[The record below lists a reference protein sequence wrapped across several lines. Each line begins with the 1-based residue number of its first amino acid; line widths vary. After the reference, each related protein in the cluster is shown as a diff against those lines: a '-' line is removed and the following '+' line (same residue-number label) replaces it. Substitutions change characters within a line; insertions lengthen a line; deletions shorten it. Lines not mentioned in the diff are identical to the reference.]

1 MRNELKIGWMLL
13 IAILLVFGFLSWLK
27 RAFVSNQYV
36 SYEIHFHDVSGLQ
49 TGDPVTL
56 LGREVGYVSG
66 FRAPGTD
73 TIGWIV
79 IADISPDAH
88 IGKRAIASLR
98 LREITGGRR
107 IDIESA
113 ALENNSMTSVIQGQ
127 TAWDAGMALQEIQ
140 KLASFS
146 QDENLKA
153 FVIHGAQ
160 AMEKLNN
167 GDWNQNFQD
176 GIALMQQTHK
186 TLTMLQPI
194 LMYLQT
200 DADLPA
206 LLGTTHNTLKTIQTL
221 ADSLKPFLSS
231 QLLYTASNTLT
242 RTDTLIQSTQQF
254 LDNATPVLKAL
265 TPQEAS
271 AAQLVFNNQ
280 EFALQMQQIALR
292 LDSVLRLIQEGKIKA
307 RVRI

>member
-1 MRNELKIGWMLL
+1 
-13 IAILLVFGFLSWLK
+13 
-27 RAFVSNQYV
+27 
-36 SYEIHFHDVSGLQ
+36 
-49 TGDPVTL
+49 
-56 LGREVGYVSG
+56 
-66 FRAPGTD
+66 
-73 TIGWIV
+73 
-79 IADISPDAH
+79 
-88 IGKRAIASLR
+88 
-98 LREITGGRR
+98 
-107 IDIESA
+107 
-113 ALENNSMTSVIQGQ
+113 
-127 TAWDAGMALQEIQ
+127 
-140 KLASFS
+140 
-146 QDENLKA
+146 
-153 FVIHGAQ
+153 
-160 AMEKLNN
+160 
-167 GDWNQNFQD
+167 
-176 GIALMQQTHK
+176 MQQTHK